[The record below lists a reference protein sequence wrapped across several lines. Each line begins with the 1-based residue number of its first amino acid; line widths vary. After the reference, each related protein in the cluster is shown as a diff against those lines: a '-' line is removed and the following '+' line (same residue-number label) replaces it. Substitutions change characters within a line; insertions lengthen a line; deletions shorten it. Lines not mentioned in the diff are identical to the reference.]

1 MKENAVIEVKNLTYE
16 YEKDVEALDDVS
28 FSINKGE
35 YVTLIGHNGSGKSTL
50 AKLLCYL
57 LEPTSGEILL
67 NGVKEDEKTVS
78 DIRKTIGI
86 VFQNPDNQFIGS
98 TVEDDIAFG
107 LENRNVEYKR
117 MYDLVHEYAKKVHM
131 DAFLNKEPSEIS
143 GGQKQRV
150 AIAGILALGLKIIIF
165 DEATSM
171 LDPEGVEDIRR
182 LIFDMKKEDKDLTF
196 ISITHDIEEAYYSD
210 RVIILNKGKLFK
222 DGKPEEIF
230 SDYENL
236 TKIGLDIPFVVK
248 VKNSLSGNGVEI
260 PKNITVFSSINSTA
274 FLAMIF
280 FCGKRTLIRSST

>member
-1 MKENAVIEVKNLTYE
+1 MKEQTVIEVKNLKYE
-16 YEKDVEALDDVS
+16 YEKDVEVLDDVS
-28 FSINKGE
+28 FSIQKGE

-67 NGVKEDEKTVS
+67 NGVKEDDNSIAK
-78 DIRKTIGI
+78 IRRTIGI

-107 LENRNVEYKR
+107 LENRNIESKK
-117 MYDLVHEYAKKVHM
+117 MYELVREYAKKVHM
-131 DAFLNKEPSEIS
+131 DAFLNKEPGEIS

-171 LDPEGVEDIRR
+171 LDPEGVEDIRK

-196 ISITHDIEEAYYSD
+196 ISITHDIEEAYNSD
-210 RVIILNKGKLFK
+210 RVIILNKGKLYK
-222 DGKPEEIF
+222 DGKPEDIF
-230 SDYENL
+230 KDSSSL
-236 TKIGLDIPFVVK
+236 TKIGLDIPFVIK
-248 VKNSLSGNGVEI
+248 VKNKLKEKGIDVPVEI
-260 PKNITVFSSINSTA
+260 NSIYG
-274 FLAMIF
+274 LAEYV
-280 FCGKRTLIRSST
+280 CKLK

>member
-1 MKENAVIEVKNLTYE
+1 MKKDAVIEVKNLTYE
-16 YEKDVEALDDVS
+16 YEKNVEALDDVS
-28 FSINKGE
+28 FSIEKGE

-57 LEPTSGEILL
+57 LEPTSGEVLL
-67 NGVKEDEKTVS
+67 NGVKEDDKNIA
-78 DIRKTIGI
+78 DIRRTIGI

-107 LENRNVEYKR
+107 LENRNVETKR
-117 MYDLVHEYAKKVHM
+117 MHELVQEYAKKVHM
-131 DAFLNKEPSEIS
+131 DSFLKKEPSEIS

-150 AIAGILALGLKIIIF
+150 AIAGILALGLKIVIF
-165 DEATSM
+165 DESTSM
-171 LDPEGVEDIRR
+171 LDPEGVEDIRK

-230 SDYENL
+230 SDSESL
-236 TKIGLDIPFVVK
+236 TKIGLDIPFVIK
-248 VKNSLSGNGVEI
+248 VKNSLKENGISI
-260 PKNITVFSSINSTA
+260 PNEINSIEE
-274 FLAMIF
+274 LARYI
-280 FCGKRTLIRSST
+280 CKSK

>member
-1 MKENAVIEVKNLTYE
+1 MKENAVIEVKNVTYE
-16 YEKDVEALDDVS
+16 YEKDVEALNDVS

-67 NGVKEDEKTVS
+67 NHVKEDEKTVS

-107 LENRNVEYKR
+107 LENRNVEYKK

-171 LDPEGVEDIRR
+171 LDPEGVEDIRK

-222 DGKPEEIF
+222 DGKPEDIF
-230 SDYENL
+230 SDCENL
-236 TKIGLDIPFVVK
+236 TKIGLDIPFVIK
-248 VKNSLSGNGVEI
+248 VKNSLSKKGIQI
-260 PKNITVFSSINSTA
+260 PKEINTINE
-274 FLAMIF
+274 LARYI
-280 FCGKRTLIRSST
+280 CKSK

>member
-1 MKENAVIEVKNLTYE
+1 MKKDAVIEVKNLTYE
-16 YEKDVEALDDVS
+16 YEKNVEALDDVS
-28 FSINKGE
+28 FSIQKGE

-57 LEPTSGEILL
+57 LEPTSGEVLL
-67 NGVKEDEKTVS
+67 NGVKEDDKNIA
-78 DIRKTIGI
+78 DIRRTIGI

-107 LENRNVEYKR
+107 LENRNVETKR
-117 MYDLVHEYAKKVHM
+117 MHELVQEYAKKVHM
-131 DAFLNKEPSEIS
+131 DSFLKKEPSEIS

-150 AIAGILALGLKIIIF
+150 AIAGILALGLKIVIF
-165 DEATSM
+165 DESTSM
-171 LDPEGVEDIRR
+171 LDPEGVEDIRK

-230 SDYENL
+230 SDSESL
-236 TKIGLDIPFVVK
+236 TKIGLDIPFVIK
-248 VKNSLSGNGVEI
+248 VKNSLKENGISI
-260 PKNITVFSSINSTA
+260 PNEINSIEE
-274 FLAMIF
+274 LARYI
-280 FCGKRTLIRSST
+280 CKSK

>member
-1 MKENAVIEVKNLTYE
+1 MKKDAVIEVKNLTYE
-16 YEKDVEALDDVS
+16 YEKNVEALDDVS
-28 FSINKGE
+28 FSIEKGE

-57 LEPTSGEILL
+57 LEPTSGEVLL
-67 NGVKEDEKTVS
+67 NGVKEDDKNIA
-78 DIRKTIGI
+78 DIRRTIGI

-107 LENRNVEYKR
+107 LENRNVETKR
-117 MYDLVHEYAKKVHM
+117 MHELVQEYAKKVHM
-131 DAFLNKEPSEIS
+131 DNFLKKEPSEIS

-150 AIAGILALGLKIIIF
+150 AIAGILALGLKIVIF
-165 DEATSM
+165 DESTSM
-171 LDPEGVEDIRR
+171 LDPEGVEDIRK

-230 SDYENL
+230 SDSESL
-236 TKIGLDIPFVVK
+236 TKIGLDIPFVIK
-248 VKNSLSGNGVEI
+248 VKNSLKENGISI
-260 PKNITVFSSINSTA
+260 PNEINSIEE
-274 FLAMIF
+274 LARYI
-280 FCGKRTLIRSST
+280 CKSK

>member
-260 PKNITVFSSINSTA
+260 PKDINTIDE
-274 FLAMIF
+274 LARYI
-280 FCGKRTLIRSST
+280 CNLK

>member
-1 MKENAVIEVKNLTYE
+1 MKENVVIEVKNVTYE
-16 YEKDVEALDDVS
+16 YEKDVEALNDVS

-67 NGVKEDEKTVS
+67 NHVKEDEKTVS

-107 LENRNVEYKR
+107 LENRNVEYKK

-171 LDPEGVEDIRR
+171 LDPEGVEDIRK

-222 DGKPEEIF
+222 DGKPEDIF
-230 SDYENL
+230 SDCENL
-236 TKIGLDIPFVVK
+236 TKIGLDIPFVIK
-248 VKNSLSGNGVEI
+248 VKNSLSKKGIQI
-260 PKNITVFSSINSTA
+260 PKEINTIDE
-274 FLAMIF
+274 LASYI
-280 FCGKRTLIRSST
+280 CKSK

>member
-1 MKENAVIEVKNLTYE
+1 MKENAVIEVRNLTYE
-16 YEKDVEALDDVS
+16 YEKDVEALNDVS

-57 LEPTSGEILL
+57 LEPTSGEVLL
-67 NGVKEDEKTVS
+67 NGIKEDDKTVAE
-78 DIRKTIGI
+78 IRKTIGI

-107 LENRNVEYKR
+107 LENRNIEYKK
-117 MYDLVHEYAKKVHM
+117 MHDLVHEYAKKVHM

-171 LDPEGVEDIRR
+171 LDPEGVEDIRK
-182 LIFDMKKEDKDLTF
+182 LIFAMKKADKDLTF

-222 DGKPEEIF
+222 DGKPEDIF
-230 SDYENL
+230 SDFEDL
-236 TKIGLDIPFVVK
+236 TKIGLDIPFVIK
-248 VKNSLSGNGVEI
+248 VKKSLSENGIEV
-260 PKNITVFSSINSTA
+260 PKEINSIDE
-274 FLAMIF
+274 LAGYI
-280 FCGKRTLIRSST
+280 CKSK

>member
-1 MKENAVIEVKNLTYE
+1 MKENAVIEVKNVTYE
-16 YEKDVEALDDVS
+16 YEKDVEALNDVS

-107 LENRNVEYKR
+107 LENRNVEYKK
-117 MYDLVHEYAKKVHM
+117 MYDLVHEYARKVHM

-171 LDPEGVEDIRR
+171 LDPEGVEDIRK

-222 DGKPEEIF
+222 DGKPEDIF
-230 SDYENL
+230 SDCENL
-236 TKIGLDIPFVVK
+236 TKIGLDIPFVIK
-248 VKNSLSGNGVEI
+248 VKNSLSKKGIQI
-260 PKNITVFSSINSTA
+260 PKEINTINE
-274 FLAMIF
+274 LARYI
-280 FCGKRTLIRSST
+280 CKSK

>member
-1 MKENAVIEVKNLTYE
+1 MKKDAVIEVKNLTYE
-16 YEKDVEALDDVS
+16 YEKNVEALDDVS
-28 FSINKGE
+28 FSIEKGE

-57 LEPTSGEILL
+57 LEPTSGEVLL
-67 NGVKEDEKTVS
+67 NGVKEDDKNIA
-78 DIRKTIGI
+78 DIRRTIGI

-107 LENRNVEYKR
+107 LENRNVETKR
-117 MYDLVHEYAKKVHM
+117 MHELVQEYAKKVHM
-131 DAFLNKEPSEIS
+131 DSFLKKEPSEIS

-150 AIAGILALGLKIIIF
+150 AIAGILALGLKIVIF
-165 DEATSM
+165 DESTSM
-171 LDPEGVEDIRR
+171 LDPEGVEDIRK

-230 SDYENL
+230 SDSESL
-236 TKIGLDIPFVVK
+236 IKIGLDIPFVIK
-248 VKNSLSGNGVEI
+248 VKNSLKENGISI
-260 PKNITVFSSINSTA
+260 PNEINSIEE
-274 FLAMIF
+274 LARYI
-280 FCGKRTLIRSST
+280 CKSK

>member
-1 MKENAVIEVKNLTYE
+1 MKENAVIEVKNVTYE
-16 YEKDVEALDDVS
+16 YEKDVEALNDVS

-107 LENRNVEYKR
+107 LENRNVEYKK
-117 MYDLVHEYAKKVHM
+117 MYDLVHEYARKVHM

-171 LDPEGVEDIRR
+171 LDPEGVEDIRK

-210 RVIILNKGKLFK
+210 RVIILNKGRLFK
-222 DGKPEEIF
+222 DGKPEDIF
-230 SDYENL
+230 SDCENL
-236 TKIGLDIPFVVK
+236 TKIGLDIPFVIK
-248 VKNSLSGNGVEI
+248 VKNSLSKKGILI
-260 PKNITVFSSINSTA
+260 PKEINTIDE
-274 FLAMIF
+274 LARYI
-280 FCGKRTLIRSST
+280 CKSK